1 MSSVG
6 RTAKR
11 GRPDDGGDRR
21 ARILAAA
28 GRLFADHGF
37 DAVSLR
43 RVAREAKVDPAL
55 VHHYFGG
62 KDELFG
68 AAVSLPADPGDL
80 LAGLDPAVPE
90 GRGRIVAHAVLALWE
105 GPQQHVLAAFL
116 RATIGSTSRTRLLRD
131 VVRRRI
137 LARVAE
143 GLPYDDAERDLRAAL
158 AATQVVG
165 FILVRYV
172 VRLEPVASLPAEDA
186 EALLAPAVERHLT
199 GALPAVP
206 GAAGPGA

>member
-1 MSSVG
+1 VSRSG
-6 RTAKR
+6 REASR
-11 GRPDDGGDRR
+11 GRPGDGGDRR
-21 ARILAAA
+21 ARIVAVA
-28 GRLFADHGF
+28 GRLFADHGY

-80 LAGLDPAVPE
+80 LAVLDPAVPE
-90 GRGRIVAHAVLALWE
+90 GRGELVAHAVLALWE
-105 GPQQHVLAAFL
+105 GPQQHVLAAFA
-116 RATIGSTSRTRLLRD
+116 RATIGSASRTRLLRD

-143 GLPYDDAERDLRAAL
+143 GLPCDGAERELRAGL

-165 FILVRYV
+165 FVLVRYV
-172 VRLEPVASLPAEDA
+172 VRLEPIASLTVREA
-186 EALLAPAVERHLT
+186 EAYLAPALERHLT
-199 GALPAVP
+199 GTLPPVRGLA
-206 GAAGPGA
+206 GAP